1 MDYAHFKFVH
11 GRDGIPSGT
20 STFITDGPF
29 STVIEQ
35 LPDGTDFNRQT
46 WGPGIALLRIPNFM
60 TVYTTTTP
68 IDQQHCRLHWHFY
81 FKGELIEMAD
91 ELIDFLPP
99 SGWGDLVRKSDLE
112 ATERRLDSDIDA
124 LGARLD
130 AKIDAL
136 GARLDAR
143 IDALSQRVESLQ
155 EEVRRLGNLR
165 STIIITGLSLF
176 VGLGSLMV
184 AMFEV
189 TGR

>member
-1 MDYAHFKFVH
+1 MEIHETTQST
-11 GRDGIPSGT
+11 PS
-20 STFITDGPF
+20 
-29 STVIEQ
+29 
-35 LPDGTDFNRQT
+35 PDAKR
-46 WGPGIALLRIPNFM
+46 L
-60 TVYTTTTP
+60 
-68 IDQQHCRLHWHFY
+68 RLHRSLE
-81 FKGELIEMAD
+81 KVIGIDVAD

-112 ATERRLDSDIDA
+112 ATERRLDAKIDAVGARLDTKIDA

>member
-1 MDYAHFKFVH
+1 METHETAQST
-11 GRDGIPSGT
+11 PS
-20 STFITDGPF
+20 
-29 STVIEQ
+29 
-35 LPDGTDFNRQT
+35 PDAKR
-46 WGPGIALLRIPNFM
+46 L
-60 TVYTTTTP
+60 
-68 IDQQHCRLHWHFY
+68 RLHRSLE
-81 FKGELIEMAD
+81 KVIGIDVAD

-112 ATERRLDSDIDA
+112 ATERRLDAKIDA

-136 GARLDAR
+136 GARLDAKIDALSQR
-143 IDALSQRVESLQ
+143 VDAQIDALSQRVESLQ
-155 EEVRRLGNLR
+155 EEIRRLGNLR

>member
-1 MDYAHFKFVH
+1 
-11 GRDGIPSGT
+11 
-20 STFITDGPF
+20 
-29 STVIEQ
+29 
-35 LPDGTDFNRQT
+35 
-46 WGPGIALLRIPNFM
+46 
-60 TVYTTTTP
+60 
-68 IDQQHCRLHWHFY
+68 
-81 FKGELIEMAD
+81 MAD

-112 ATERRLDSDIDA
+112 ATERRLDSKIDA
-124 LGARLD
+124 VGARLD
-130 AKIDAL
+130 TKIDAL

-143 IDALSQRVESLQ
+143 IEALSQRVESLQ

-184 AMFEV
+184 AMFQV

>member
-1 MDYAHFKFVH
+1 MPWSPKNCSPII
-11 GRDGIPSGT
+11 GQPGT
-20 STFITDGPF
+20 HVVLETHETAQST
-29 STVIEQ
+29 SS
-35 LPDGTDFNRQT
+35 PDAKR
-46 WGPGIALLRIPNFM
+46 L
-60 TVYTTTTP
+60 
-68 IDQQHCRLHWHFY
+68 RLHRSLE
-81 FKGELIEMAD
+81 KVIGIDVAD

-112 ATERRLDSDIDA
+112 ATERRLD
-124 LGARLD
+124 

-136 GARLDAR
+136 SQRVDAR
-143 IDALSQRVESLQ
+143 IDALSQRVDAQIDALSQRVESLQ

-184 AMFEV
+184 AMFQV

>member
-1 MDYAHFKFVH
+1 METHETAQ
-11 GRDGIPSGT
+11 ST
-20 STFITDGPF
+20 S
-29 STVIEQ
+29 S
-35 LPDGTDFNRQT
+35 PDAKR
-46 WGPGIALLRIPNFM
+46 L
-60 TVYTTTTP
+60 
-68 IDQQHCRLHWHFY
+68 RLHWSLE
-81 FKGELIEMAD
+81 KVIGIDVAD

-136 GARLDAR
+136 GARLDAK

-184 AMFEV
+184 AMFQV

>member
-1 MDYAHFKFVH
+1 METHETAQST
-11 GRDGIPSGT
+11 PS
-20 STFITDGPF
+20 
-29 STVIEQ
+29 
-35 LPDGTDFNRQT
+35 PDAKR
-46 WGPGIALLRIPNFM
+46 L
-60 TVYTTTTP
+60 
-68 IDQQHCRLHWHFY
+68 RLHRSLE
-81 FKGELIEMAD
+81 KVIGIDVAD

-112 ATERRLDSDIDA
+112 ATERRLDAKIDAVGARLDTKIDA

-136 GARLDAR
+136 SQRVDTQ

-184 AMFEV
+184 AMFEI

>member
-1 MDYAHFKFVH
+1 MEIHETAQST
-11 GRDGIPSGT
+11 PS
-20 STFITDGPF
+20 
-29 STVIEQ
+29 
-35 LPDGTDFNRQT
+35 PDAKR
-46 WGPGIALLRIPNFM
+46 L
-60 TVYTTTTP
+60 
-68 IDQQHCRLHWHFY
+68 RLHRSLE
-81 FKGELIEMAD
+81 KVIGIDVAD
-91 ELIDFLPP
+91 ELTDFLPP

-112 ATERRLDSDIDA
+112 ATERRLD
-124 LGARLD
+124 
-130 AKIDAL
+130 AKIDAV

>member
-1 MDYAHFKFVH
+1 MFV
-11 GRDGIPSGT
+11 SGLWC
-20 STFITDGPF
+20 D
-29 STVIEQ
+29 
-35 LPDGTDFNRQT
+35 
-46 WGPGIALLRIPNFM
+46 A
-60 TVYTTTTP
+60 
-68 IDQQHCRLHWHFY
+68 
-81 FKGELIEMAD
+81 MAD

-112 ATERRLDSDIDA
+112 ATERRLDSDIDALGARLDAKIDA

-184 AMFEV
+184 AIFQV

>member
-1 MDYAHFKFVH
+1 METHETAQST
-11 GRDGIPSGT
+11 PS
-20 STFITDGPF
+20 
-29 STVIEQ
+29 
-35 LPDGTDFNRQT
+35 PDAKR
-46 WGPGIALLRIPNFM
+46 L
-60 TVYTTTTP
+60 
-68 IDQQHCRLHWHFY
+68 RLHRSLE
-81 FKGELIEMAD
+81 KVIGIDVAD

-112 ATERRLDSDIDA
+112 ATER
-124 LGARLD
+124 RLD

-184 AMFEV
+184 AMFEI

>member
-1 MDYAHFKFVH
+1 
-11 GRDGIPSGT
+11 
-20 STFITDGPF
+20 
-29 STVIEQ
+29 
-35 LPDGTDFNRQT
+35 
-46 WGPGIALLRIPNFM
+46 
-60 TVYTTTTP
+60 
-68 IDQQHCRLHWHFY
+68 
-81 FKGELIEMAD
+81 MAD

-112 ATERRLDSDIDA
+112 ATERRLDAKIDA

-136 GARLDAR
+136 GARLDAK

-155 EEVRRLGNLR
+155 EEIRRLGNLR

>member
-1 MDYAHFKFVH
+1 MEIHETTQST
-11 GRDGIPSGT
+11 PS
-20 STFITDGPF
+20 
-29 STVIEQ
+29 
-35 LPDGTDFNRQT
+35 PDAKR
-46 WGPGIALLRIPNFM
+46 L
-60 TVYTTTTP
+60 
-68 IDQQHCRLHWHFY
+68 RLHRSLE
-81 FKGELIEMAD
+81 KVIGIDVAD

-112 ATERRLDSDIDA
+112 ATERRLDAKIDA
-124 LGARLD
+124 LGVRLD
-130 AKIDAL
+130 AKIDALSQRVDAQIDVLSQRVDDKIGAL

-184 AMFEV
+184 AMFQV

>member
-1 MDYAHFKFVH
+1 
-11 GRDGIPSGT
+11 
-20 STFITDGPF
+20 
-29 STVIEQ
+29 
-35 LPDGTDFNRQT
+35 
-46 WGPGIALLRIPNFM
+46 
-60 TVYTTTTP
+60 
-68 IDQQHCRLHWHFY
+68 
-81 FKGELIEMAD
+81 MAD

-112 ATERRLDSDIDA
+112 ATER
-124 LGARLD
+124 RLD

-184 AMFEV
+184 AMFEI